1 MTLNYPEI
9 FVPSLLSFVLVLY
22 VVPWHL
28 RIRNIATLS
37 MSFWMLALNL
47 VHIINRVSMSDIIRS
62 GDLWLIDES
71 ALALLWN
78 STNERK
84 ATVYGD
90 ICKCWR
96 ANASRPLY

>member
-1 MTLNYPEI
+1 MTLNYPEL

-47 VHIINRVSMSDIIRS
+47 VHIINRMHLFDIIQS
-62 GDLWLIDES
+62 DNLELID
-71 ALALLWN
+71 AF
-78 STNERK
+78 
-84 ATVYGD
+84 V
-90 ICKCWR
+90 
-96 ANASRPLY
+96 